1 MINFRYHI
9 VSLMAVFL
17 ALAVGITMGVTL
29 VSGEANKGLAAQ
41 AEQDRKQVQTY
52 REQLAQ
58 TKELDKYRDAYAAQV
73 GTQLTA
79 GMLAGSS
86 VALISMPNAPGATV
100 SDLKQAIKDAGGT
113 VASTTSVS
121 ADVFDPEK
129 SDQVKKVI
137 EPYSKEY
144 SADDSLAAQVGT
156 LVGRAVLAPQSGV
169 TDQQAKEIGDTLNG
183 QLIKLDR
190 SDDQTAQ
197 LAIVVTAAASDPPID
212 GQRLERHVQFDLA
225 LDSRAAGTVIAGP
238 NSTGTDG
245 TDVATVRT
253 DPDSRTV
260 LSTVDVADLRSGVTT
275 VIMAGREQLDGHQG
289 HYGASNADSP
299 APELPVR

>member
-17 ALAVGITMGVTL
+17 ALAVGITLGVTL
-29 VSGEANKGLAAQ
+29 VSGEATKGLAAQ

-52 REQLAQ
+52 RDQINQ
-58 TKELDKYRDAYAAQV
+58 MKELDKYRDAYASQI
-73 GTQLTA
+73 GDKITP
-79 GMLAGSS
+79 GMLTGTS
-86 VALISMPNAPGATV
+86 VAVISMPNAPGATV
-100 SDLKQAIKDAGGT
+100 SDVQQAVKDAGGT

-121 ADVFDPEK
+121 ADVFDPDK
-129 SDQVKKVI
+129 SAQVRKVI
-137 EPYSKEY
+137 EPFSKQF

-156 LVGRAVLAPQSGV
+156 LVGRSVLS
-169 TDQQAKEIGDTLNG
+169 QQVGTADASAKAIGDALNG
-183 QLIKLDR
+183 QLIKLNR
-190 SDDQTAQ
+190 SEDQTAQ
-197 LAIVVTAAASDPPID
+197 LAIIVSAAASDPPLD
-212 GQRLERHVQFDLA
+212 GQTLERHVQSDLA
-225 LDSRAAGTVIAGP
+225 LHDHALGTVVAGP

-260 LSTVDVADLRSGVTT
+260 LSTVDVADLPSGITT
-275 VIMAGREQLDGHQG
+275 VIMAGREQLDDGQG

-299 APELPVR
+299 APELK